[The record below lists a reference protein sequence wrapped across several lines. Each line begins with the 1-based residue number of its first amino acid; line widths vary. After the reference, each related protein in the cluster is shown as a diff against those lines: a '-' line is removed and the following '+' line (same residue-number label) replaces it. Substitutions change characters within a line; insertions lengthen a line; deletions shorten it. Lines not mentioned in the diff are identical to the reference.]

1 MSFEQLYTD
10 GGYLQRNPCWSAED
24 SAWKAGMI
32 ADLLKKNATAFNT
45 VAEVGCGAGGV
56 LQNLQQHF
64 GGAQY
69 SGYDISPQAIELARP
84 LQNDTL
90 HFYNEDFTAQEYET
104 VDLLLMIDVAEHVPD
119 YYHFLQQLKSRA
131 KQFVFHIPL
140 DMSCRT
146 LLKPH
151 VLLQQ
156 RQSVGH
162 IHYFTKEMV
171 WWALADC
178 GYTVQDWQYTKPRID
193 IDPPK
198 GIKATVKKML
208 RNGSYALNKNASVKL
223 WGGYS
228 VLILAT

>member
-1 MSFEQLYTD
+1 MSFQQLYTD
-10 GGYLQRNPCWSAED
+10 GGYLQRNPDWSAED

-32 ADLLKKNATAFNT
+32 VDLLKKNNTTFNT
-45 VAEVGCGAGGV
+45 VAEVGCGAGRVLHGV
-56 LQNLQQHF
+56 QQQF
-64 GGAQY
+64 GHAQY
-69 SGYDISPQAIELARP
+69 SGYDISPQALALAQP
-84 LQNDTL
+84 LQNDHL
-90 HFYNEDFTAQEYET
+90 HFYNEDFTTKEYAHE
-104 VDLLLMIDVAEHVPD
+104 DLLLMIDVAEHVPD

-131 KQFVFHIPL
+131 SQFVFHIPL

-162 IHYFTKEMV
+162 IHYFTKEQV
-171 WWALADC
+171 WWILADC
-178 GYTVQDWQYTKPRID
+178 GYTIQDWHYTKPRID
-193 IDPPK
+193 IDKPK
-198 GIKATVKKML
+198 GLKAAVKKVL
-208 RNGSYALNKNASVKL
+208 RNTSYAISHNKSVKL